1 MKQSPEAK
9 KMYISQ
15 LEKMIHP
22 EALTL
27 EEPFSDRK
35 SKGRPTSRS
44 STKRDPSYFEHV
56 DKKKTST
63 LKSGNKRKAQ
73 TKEESIPSEVPRFV
87 VPYIHEYKNVSADGN
102 CGYRSVAHQI
112 YGSEDQWRRVRTDL
126 HDFIESRLDYWT
138 KIWHKSINEAWTTL
152 RIVNYCESPCS
163 YKYWMSMDE
172 MDPVIATLYNVILVA
187 LDPIQMGT
195 LTYLSLANK
204 IADYCDKQAPAG
216 LFSVEMFW
224 KP

>member
-9 KMYISQ
+9 KLYISQ

-22 EALTL
+22 EALAL

-35 SKGRPTSRS
+35 SKG
-44 STKRDPSYFEHV
+44 
-56 DKKKTST
+56 
-63 LKSGNKRKAQ
+63 NKRKAP

-87 VPYIHEYKNVSADGN
+87 VPYIHEYKNVYADDN

-138 KIWHKSINEAWTTL
+138 KIWHKSIDEA
-152 RIVNYCESPCS
+152 
-163 YKYWMSMDE
+163 
-172 MDPVIATLYNVILVA
+172 
-187 LDPIQMGT
+187 
-195 LTYLSLANK
+195 
-204 IADYCDKQAPAG
+204 
-216 LFSVEMFW
+216 
-224 KP
+224 